1 MKSLMPR
8 LLIACAACV
17 LAAGCGGAKQEDTTP
32 VAWSSA
38 KYHLTATH
46 PANWT
51 VKDLDTVDDP
61 KTGAMAVVLFRKL
74 DPTDRE
80 VTERPPM
87 VKVIWRPRPAQ
98 SAQQPEAP
106 LPGGVPAVTRGP
118 LGVPTMDSGIT
129 AGWTEF
135 GAVDIQQRQLTWPG
149 NIPAEEATALAQ
161 PGTAFLAF
169 YGTGQL
175 VGAAQRVRVVA
186 LKLQNGTYEIIRI
199 APDGKADIIRQADQI
214 VDSIR
219 VTH

>member
-1 MKSLMPR
+1 MRHRMLH
-8 LLIACAACV
+8 LTAICAACAA
-17 LAAGCGGAKQEDTTP
+17 AAGCGGQKQEDTTP
-32 VAWSSA
+32 KVWTSA
-38 KYHLTATH
+38 RYHLSATH
-46 PANWT
+46 PASWT
-51 VKDLDTVDDP
+51 VKDLDTVEDP
-61 KTGAMAVVLFRKL
+61 KTGAVAVVLFRKL

-87 VKVIWRPRPAQ
+87 VKVVWRPRPGQ
-98 SAQQPEAP
+98 AP
-106 LPGGVPAVTRGP
+106 QAEPATPAGVPDVTRGP

-129 AGWTEF
+129 SGWTEF
-135 GAVDIQQRQLTWPG
+135 GALEIQQRELTWPG

-186 LKLQNGTYEIIRI
+186 LKLQNGTFEIVRI
-199 APDGKADIIRQADQI
+199 APDGKADLIRQADQI